1 LVQQEKSLRRKLAAG
16 RKPPNRDNPRR
27 GALPTDIKP
36 KLDELITEVFLRTV
50 SRYPTPK
57 ERATAKADIEAAKD
71 PVDGLREVLWA
82 MLNTKEF
89 MVNH

>member
-1 LVQQEKSLRRKLAAG
+1 MPA
-16 RKPPNRDNPRR
+16 
-27 GALPTDIKP
+27 DIKP

-50 SRYPTPK
+50 SRYPTPE
-57 ERATAKADIEAAKD
+57 ERANAKADIEAAKD